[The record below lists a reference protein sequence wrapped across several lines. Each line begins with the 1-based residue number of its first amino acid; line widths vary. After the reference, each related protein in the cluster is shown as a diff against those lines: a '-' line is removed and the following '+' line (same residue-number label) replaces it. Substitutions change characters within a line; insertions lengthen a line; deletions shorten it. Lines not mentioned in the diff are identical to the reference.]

1 MYLKRNV
8 TSFLRTGTSG
18 TGKVRNSAPA
28 DVCSRTGTLA
38 RESKATGL
46 LQTAR
51 PPFGAAVDRET
62 VLSPVRS

>member
-1 MYLKRNV
+1 V
-8 TSFLRTGTSG
+8 S
-18 TGKVRNSAPA
+18 NSAPP

-51 PPFGAAVDRET
+51 PLRKAAVDRAT
-62 VLSPVRS
+62 VLSPVLS